1 MSFFDLVMDAYQ
13 IDPEQPVLTAKER
26 ENILTELRKLREL
39 SSEMATDRERL
50 AAKSLLEERRRE
62 LELLRDRNNLI
73 QDLEELRVGTA
84 KDLKLKAMEVS
95 QRAAKYVSD
104 AQELSRPDMGKV
116 GLDLRGA
123 GTDPIRIIQ
132 VAVGDSL
139 METES
144 GIRLSDEKSYE
155 TLRAIGK
162 QTNLWELD
170 GDKVILGERLD
181 ANRDRQAIF
190 DLKSAVRAVYPAWR
204 DLQTTIEQSERVQ
217 QEILSVSDDADRE
230 LDKNLIG
237 EALGAFVS
245 AKTKTPQ
252 ELAKE
257 QQELTKVVEESD
269 LEIEKNQEL
278 YDMMLA
284 ELKSRPQ
291 SKVRS
296 AYAEA
301 VNNPYFQMW
310 AESNGFDIGT
320 SDGTEQSYVE
330 GPDDVQAITLFAI
343 QNRTGARLAKR
354 RGRTVS
360 IPGVTGKE
368 VPLDS
373 VDPEQRKLQRQAR
386 ARLGDLEKNKSAV
399 ANLGQTGFLFL
410 GDDNNAYV
418 LKPDGFVE
426 VMAQED
432 QQDAKALLESGEYAP
447 ESMAEYGVAVGNIA
461 KTVPK
466 EQETVQ
472 DEVFIELRLT
482 PDDIRK
488 NQRRLEDPETGIIK
502 TIPLDTKL
510 EVLEDIRVPLTRK
523 IAEKAEARFEQRQ
536 LRAADKRFGIRDE
549 PAREKQPEDY
559 EDELVA
565 DVEGLPDVKSPA
577 ADVVKE
583 VGAQFEDSGQVNLG
597 ETAKAA
603 LERDADPEL
612 AQRAALEASSQTA
625 AERARADARA
635 EAKKAEQR
643 IAAKLAERRK
653 KAAEEAPAA
662 EAPAEAPQEAAA
674 APTQTPSVRKPPS
687 AFDTSGMSRLDRLRL
702 NLDKLRLQR
711 QANRGFRK
719 LDKARRRAG
728 ETRPLGRPSQKSGQI
743 RKRLEAAKESRE
755 AANEAVL
762 GALSAGSMEQ
772 AAEAQKS
779 AEKALKRE
787 QRLAKRQGRLE
798 ARVDEMERTDP
809 EALAIREA
817 NMVPRLV
824 RKVEKLEDK
833 QKKRQERLAQVA
845 KMQQEREA
853 QAANGGE

>member
-13 IDPEQPVLTAKER
+13 IDPEQPVLTARER

-50 AAKSLLEERRRE
+50 AAKTLLEERRQQ

-73 QDLEELRVGTA
+73 QDLEALRVGTA
-84 KDLKLKAMEVS
+84 KDLKLKSMEVS
-95 QRAAKYVSD
+95 QRAAKYISD
-104 AQELSRPDMGKV
+104 AEELSRPDMGKV

-155 TLRAIGK
+155 TLRAIG
-162 QTNLWELD
+162 QRTGLWKLD
-170 GDKVILGERLD
+170 GARVILGDRLD

-190 DLKSAVRAVYPAWR
+190 DLKAAVRAVHPAWR
-204 DLQTTIEQSERVQ
+204 DLQKTIEQSERVQ
-217 QEILSVSDDADRE
+217 QEIQLVSDDADRE
-230 LDKNLIG
+230 LDKGLIG
-237 EALGAFVS
+237 EALTAFAS
-245 AKTKTPQ
+245 AKTKSPQ

-257 QQELTKVVEESD
+257 QQELTSVVEKGD

-278 YDMMLA
+278 CDMMLA

-291 SKVRS
+291 DKVRS

-310 AESNGFDIGT
+310 AESNGFDVGT

-330 GPDDVQAITLFAI
+330 GPDDVRAISLFAI
-343 QNRTGARLAKR
+343 QNRTGVRLAKR

-360 IPGVTGKE
+360 IPGVTGQETPLE
-368 VPLDS
+368 VD
-373 VDPEQRKLQRQAR
+373 VEQRNLQDQAK
-386 ARLGDLEKNKSAV
+386 ARLGKLQANKKAV
-399 ANLGQTGFLFL
+399 ANLGEKDGFLFL
-410 GDDNNAYV
+410 GDDDNTYV

-426 VMAQED
+426 IIDED
-432 QQDAKALLESGEYAP
+432 DQADAKAVLEGGELAP
-447 ESMAEYGVAVGNIA
+447 TMAEYGVAVGNIA
-461 KTVPK
+461 KTTSK
-466 EQETVQ
+466 AQKTVQ

-583 VGAQFEDSGQVNLG
+583 VGAQFKDSGQVNLEG
-597 ETAKAA
+597 TAEAA
-603 LERDADPEL
+603 LKKDTDPEL

-625 AERARADARA
+625 AERARADA
-635 EAKKAEQR
+635 KKAEQR
-643 IAAKLAERRK
+643 IAAKLAEKRK
-653 KAAEEAPAA
+653 EAAEEAPAA
-662 EAPAEAPQEAAA
+662 EAPAEAPQQAAA
-674 APTQTPSVRKPPS
+674 APAEAPPMRKPEAPS
-687 AFDTSGMSRLDRLRL
+687 GTSGMSRLDRLRMQR
-702 NLDKLRLQR
+702 DKLRLQR
-711 QANRGFRK
+711 QTARGDRK
-719 LDKARRRAG
+719 LRKAQRRA
-728 ETRPLGRPSQKSGQI
+728 EERVPLVLPRRPGQI
-743 RKRLEAAKESRE
+743 RRRTKRAERDRE
-755 AANEAVL
+755 KSYEAVL
-762 GALSAGSMEQ
+762 ADSESGNLEK

-779 AEKALKRE
+779 AEEALKRE
-787 QRLAKRQGRLE
+787 QSLSQLSA
-798 ARVDEMERTDP
+798 ERAEKLRDKDP
-809 EALAIREA
+809 EKLAIQEA
-817 NMVPRLV
+817 GMVPRLV
-824 RKVEKLEDK
+824 RRAEKLEDK
-833 QKKRQERLAQVA
+833 QKRRQAQLAQVA